1 MVVGIL
7 LHQLHQTIT
16 TADRLLRTPIV
27 NAVCHVTMELMRHAL
42 LVLTVLRMPKVVPS
56 LSRLPKSPIRECYLS
71 FVKWEN
77 LYTCVVSCPYII
89 LHLHMIS
96 PCSYLLITVVDGG
109 GLQLPNRLLR
119 SHTRKLSYLSYDGI
133 LVHIV
138 LSWSSYNLSVCFL
151 LLSSQWWMVGSNSEA
166 NY

>member
-1 MVVGIL
+1 MVVRIL

-27 NAVCHVTMELMRHAL
+27 NAVCLVTMELMRHAL

-71 FVKWEN
+71 FVNLEN
-77 LYTCVVSCPYII
+77 LFTCVVSCPYII
-89 LHLHMIS
+89 LHLHIIS

-109 GLQLPNRLLR
+109 NLQLPNRLQR
-119 SHTRKLSYLSYDGI
+119 SRIRKLSYLSFDGI

-138 LSWSSYNLSVCFL
+138 LSWSSYNTSVCFL
-151 LLSSQWWMVGSNSEA
+151 LLSSQ
-166 NY
+166 